1 MDATEA
7 IKAMCARSS
16 VSASQASLSIGR
28 ARGHISSIVTQR
40 HDVQCSTMA
49 RIAHALGYGLY
60 LVPSDSAAALLEM
73 DAIPITGGT
82 DRIMP

>member
-49 RIAHALGYGLY
+49 RIAHALGYGLA
-60 LVPSDSAAALLEM
+60 LVPQESMPALIDL
-73 DAIPITGGT
+73 DAIPITGDGDAT
-82 DRIMP
+82 G

>member
-49 RIAHALGYGLY
+49 RIARALGYGLA
-60 LVPSDSAAALLEM
+60 LVPQESMPALIDL
-73 DAIPITGGT
+73 DAIPITGDGDAT
-82 DRIMP
+82 G